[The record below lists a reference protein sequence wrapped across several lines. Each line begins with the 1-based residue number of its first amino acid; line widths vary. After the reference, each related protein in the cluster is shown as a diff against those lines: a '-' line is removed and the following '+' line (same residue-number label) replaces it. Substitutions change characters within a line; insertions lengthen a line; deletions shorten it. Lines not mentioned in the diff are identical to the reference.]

1 MTKQDLTKCINDAS
15 GIAQELLNLLHED
28 ALHRLRLY
36 QEYPP
41 DTDTGKWSPDL
52 YLRCQLVEG
61 LCRKLNS
68 LN

>member
-1 MTKQDLTKCINDAS
+1 MTNQELTKRINEVRM
-15 GIAQELLNLLHED
+15 IAQELHNLLHKD

-36 QEYPP
+36 QEYSQ
-41 DTDTGKWSPDL
+41 DTDTGKWMPDL
-52 YLRCQLVEG
+52 YVRCKLVEG